1 MRDAGAGEIDP
12 AWWRGVV
19 DEESGTMS
27 LSSLSWRLDREAAAA
42 PTGVVR
48 EVLSVLAKV
57 TSALLHPVDWNEPF
71 RPMAVLR
78 GRRSSLPSDLND
90 DEIGVL
96 RRVAGALDGTDL
108 PALRARIYDVCWTY
122 GDRRDSDMLRSAI
135 DSYMDV
141 PLGSETWHEGGREEC
156 QRGLELVVRRGA
168 DGSAQRERFAE
179 QLIGRLR
186 AASID
191 EGFFPVQLSS
201 TVRSYRLASKEDRAG
216 LAELA
221 REMADIARAGR
232 DYNLEQAW
240 EGEAAE
246 WYRLTGRPDDSAE
259 AQVRI
264 ARSLACEAADR
275 RLAGGGAALA
285 AGTFVER
292 ALKVLVLLP
301 RSYRAAHGIEE
312 EIDRLRRELDDDR
325 NMILESMIPIRTGPI
340 DATGLVAH
348 ARSQVSGLAPLTAL
362 IRLADLH
369 PGASLERARTQA
381 ESLAAKHPPSQLF
394 GTEIYNRDGQKVAS
408 RPGMSPDSRE
418 GRSVDSIDPA
428 IWQAM
433 VRDQHVQMSLVLDA
447 MVLPAIEIVALE
459 HRFPLEWMFEMCR
472 ANASIPSGHELSWAR
487 GLLHGLNQD
496 FASAS
501 AMLVPQLEHLVRVHL
516 KAAGVH
522 TKIVDDLGVE
532 TEKGLAALLDD
543 PKIEPILG
551 EDMRFELRSLLTDQA
566 GPNLRN
572 TIAHGLAPDSELLG
586 VAAAYAWWIALK
598 FAVLPFR
605 DTASD
610 LDSSDPG
617 RDG

>member
-1 MRDAGAGEIDP
+1 MTDVRGGEIDP
-12 AWWRGVV
+12 AWWREVV
-19 DEESGTMS
+19 DEESETMS
-27 LSSLSWRLDREAAAA
+27 LSSLSSRFDQEAAAA
-42 PTGVVR
+42 PTGVRR

-57 TSALLHPVDWNEPF
+57 TSALLHPLDWNEPF
-71 RPMAVLR
+71 RPMAVLG
-78 GRRSSLPSDLND
+78 GRRSWLPSDLD
-90 DEIGVL
+90 DEEIAVL
-96 RRVAGALDGTDL
+96 RGVAGTLDRTDI
-108 PALRARIYDVCWTY
+108 PALRARICDVYWTY
-122 GDRRDSDMLRSAI
+122 GDRRDSDMLRRAI
-135 DSYMDV
+135 DSYMDI
-141 PLGSETWHEGGREEC
+141 PLDPDTWHEDGQEEC
-156 QRGLELVVRRGA
+156 QRGLELVVRRGT
-168 DGSAQRERFAE
+168 DGSAQQERFAE
-179 QLIGRLR
+179 QLVGRLR

-191 EGFFPVQLSS
+191 ERFFPVQLSS

-221 REMADIARAGR
+221 QDMADIARAGG
-232 DYNLEQAW
+232 DHELEQAW
-240 EGEAAE
+240 EGEAVE
-246 WYRLTGRPDDSAE
+246 WYRLAGRPDQSAE

-264 ARSLACEAADR
+264 ARSLSCQAADR

-285 AGTFVER
+285 ASTFVER
-292 ALKVLVLLP
+292 ALKVLGLLP

-312 EIDRLRRELDDDR
+312 EIERLRRELDYDR
-325 NMILESMIPIRTGPI
+325 RLILESMVPIRTEPI
-340 DATGLVAH
+340 DVTGLVAH

-381 ESLAAKHPPSQLF
+381 ESLAAKHPLSQLF
-394 GTEIYNRDGQKVAS
+394 GTEIYNGDGQKVAS
-408 RPGMSPDSRE
+408 RPGMSADSSE
-418 GRSVDSIDPA
+418 GTSAGFIDPA
-428 IWQAM
+428 IWQGM
-433 VRDQHVQMSLVLDA
+433 VRDQRVQMSLVLDA
-447 MVLPAIEIVALE
+447 MVLPAIEIVTLE

-487 GLLHGLNQD
+487 GLLHGLNRD

-522 TKIVDDLGVE
+522 TRIVDNLGVE

-543 PKIEPILG
+543 PKIESILG
-551 EDMRFELRSLLTDQA
+551 EDMRFEFRSLLTDQA

-572 TIAHGLAPDSELLG
+572 TIAHGLASDSELLG

-610 LDSSDPG
+610 LDSSDSG
-617 RDG
+617 KDE